1 VRYILGGLH
10 TDPLAG
16 EKHFVLHGMGTGLRY
31 PLFPNLNAQ
40 ISYGWQLRDSGS
52 NDCRRP
58 WPPACLAASELLE

>member
-1 VRYILGGLH
+1 MRYILGGLH

-16 EKHFVLHGMGTGLRY
+16 EKHFVLHSMGTGLRY

-52 NDCRRP
+52 NDCR
-58 WPPACLAASELLE
+58 